1 MTEVENL
8 MELIRRLLDG
18 ELPPSEFDVAYIKRF
33 SENRGSDPYEL
44 YEAFHELWYVAMDYV
59 EDDDL
64 RDPEH
69 DFDTPALMSAAR
81 KTFDTATDII
91 RRRGLHNIR

>member
-8 MELIRRLLDG
+8 MELIRRLLAG
-18 ELPPSEFDVAYIKRF
+18 ELPPSEFDGAYLKAF
-33 SENRGSDPYEL
+33 SQNRGSDPYEL
-44 YEAFHELWYVAMDYV
+44 YEAFHDLWYVAMDYV

-69 DFDTPALMSAAR
+69 DYDTATLMSTAQ
-81 KTFDTATDII
+81 KTYDTATDII